1 MRSRLTLLTLFSF
14 VLSIFGTI
22 ASQAHASNADQTRGQ
37 ARVIITFH
45 HQPGPAQEALIQSLG
60 VEVHHTF
67 HLIPG
72 LSGIVPEEALFG
84 LSHNPHVA
92 GIYLDTQVHAIDA
105 ELDNTWGVKRIGAG
119 TVHDGENTGTGV
131 KVAIIDSGID
141 YTHPD
146 ISANYV
152 GGYDFVNDD
161 EDPLDDNGHGTHV
174 AGTVAALKNDTGVVG
189 VAPQASLYAL
199 KVLDANGSGYWS
211 DIIAA
216 LEWAVDNG
224 MQVTNNSYGAGQ
236 NPGSA
241 IETAFANA
249 DAAGILAIAAAGN
262 SGNCGGKGNNVGYP
276 ARYTS
281 VVAVSATNQSDS
293 RPCFSSTGDAVELA
307 APGVSIYSTKLGGG
321 YVEFNGTSMASP
333 HVAGAAALVL
343 AAGIADSN
351 GNGRVNDEVRETLGA
366 TAEDLGAAGRDSHY
380 GFGLVSAAAAVASVS
395 PPVPPDPAVSIH
407 LTTDKSSYISGEDTA
422 AILTAVV
429 QDENGVAVSGLD
441 SAAFVTTGSLT
452 SASMFFAETVTA
464 GTYTASLDL
473 TALADDTYS
482 VETTVTDSRGLSATD
497 AAMFDLGPAPVE
509 PTTVSVDSISYTEE
523 GGKNSN
529 KHLNM
534 KIALLDDFANPVS
547 GATVSATLHHDSGSS
562 WNGSATTGS
571 DGTVTFTLK
580 NAPSG
585 CYETNVTSVSTE
597 GLAWDGVTPENVF
610 CK

>member
-60 VEVHHTF
+60 GEVHHTF

-174 AGTVAALKNDTGVVG
+174 AGTVAALKNDIGVVG

-262 SGNCGGKGNNVGYP
+262 SGNCGRRMERLLLPFRQRTRVIRVHAFP
-276 ARYTS
+276 AR
-281 VVAVSATNQSDS
+281 ATPLN
-293 RPCFSSTGDAVELA
+293 
-307 APGVSIYSTKLGGG
+307 
-321 YVEFNGTSMASP
+321 SP
-333 HVAGAAALVL
+333 HPAFPFIPRNSAADMLNSTELPWLPRTLPAQPHSSSQRALP
-343 AAGIADSN
+343 I
-351 GNGRVNDEVRETLGA
+351 RTA
-366 TAEDLGAAGRDSHY
+366 TA
-380 GFGLVSAAAAVASVS
+380 
-395 PPVPPDPAVSIH
+395 
-407 LTTDKSSYISGEDTA
+407 
-422 AILTAVV
+422 
-429 QDENGVAVSGLD
+429 
-441 SAAFVTTGSLT
+441 
-452 SASMFFAETVTA
+452 ASMTKSEKLSEPRRKIWEPPAATA
-464 GTYTASLDL
+464 T
-473 TALADDTYS
+473 TALA
-482 VETTVTDSRGLSATD
+482 L
-497 AAMFDLGPAPVE
+497 
-509 PTTVSVDSISYTEE
+509 
-523 GGKNSN
+523 
-529 KHLNM
+529 
-534 KIALLDDFANPVS
+534 
-547 GATVSATLHHDSGSS
+547 
-562 WNGSATTGS
+562 
-571 DGTVTFTLK
+571 
-580 NAPSG
+580 
-585 CYETNVTSVSTE
+585 
-597 GLAWDGVTPENVF
+597 
-610 CK
+610 